1 LDYYHDVGFSWI
13 GKFKNKMK
21 LELHDKKVLVLGLGD
36 TGLSALRWLH
46 RQGARLYVA
55 DTRETPPGVA
65 MLEAELPSV
74 KLHTGAFAEAVFN
87 DTEMIVISPGVAMSE
102 PKVQA
107 AIKRG
112 VPVVGDVELF
122 AQYKPASAK
131 VIAITGANGKSTVTT
146 LVGEMCKAAGLKTV
160 VAGNIGLPVLDTL
173 NGDVPDVYVLE
184 LSSFQLETT
193 SSLNADA
200 ATVLNISEDH
210 MDRYDGLDD
219 YAQAKARVFFGKGVQ
234 VLNRQDAWSMGM
246 ALQGHAVVTFG
257 LDEAANN
264 SDFGLARQAN
274 NIQLMR
280 GSKALLTTTEMK
292 IAGLHNATNALA
304 AMALCEAIGVPQ
316 VAMLKG
322 LREYKGL
329 PHRVEWVA
337 DIGNIAFYDDS
348 KGTNVGAT
356 YAALQGLVS
365 TDDSKKIVLIAGGDG
380 KGQDFSPLADI
391 VEKNARAVVLI
402 GRDAP
407 IIESALSGAKVD
419 LIKAESMEVA
429 VKTAFG
435 LARAGDAVLLSPACA
450 SFDMFRNYVHRAEVF
465 VKSVKALDRQEA
477 SA

>member
-1 LDYYHDVGFSWI
+1 
-13 GKFKNKMK
+13 
-21 LELHDKKVLVLGLGD
+21 
-36 TGLSALRWLH
+36 
-46 RQGARLYVA
+46 
-55 DTRETPPGVA
+55 
-65 MLEAELPSV
+65 
-74 KLHTGAFAEAVFN
+74 
-87 DTEMIVISPGVAMSE
+87 
-102 PKVQA
+102 
-107 AIKRG
+107 
-112 VPVVGDVELF
+112 
-122 AQYKPASAK
+122 
-131 VIAITGANGKSTVTT
+131 
-146 LVGEMCKAAGLKTV
+146 
-160 VAGNIGLPVLDTL
+160 
-173 NGDVPDVYVLE
+173 
-184 LSSFQLETT
+184 
-193 SSLNADA
+193 
-200 ATVLNISEDH
+200 
-210 MDRYDGLDD
+210 
-219 YAQAKARVFFGKGVQ
+219 
-234 VLNRQDAWSMGM
+234 MGM

-274 NIQLMR
+274 ITQLMR
-280 GSKALLTTTEMK
+280 GSKALLPTTEMK

-316 VAMLKG
+316 AAMLKG

-356 YAALQGLVS
+356 YAALLGLVS
-365 TDDSKKIVLIAGGDG
+365 TNDSKKIVLIAGGDG

-407 IIESALSGAKVD
+407 IIESALSGANVD

-477 SA
+477 ST